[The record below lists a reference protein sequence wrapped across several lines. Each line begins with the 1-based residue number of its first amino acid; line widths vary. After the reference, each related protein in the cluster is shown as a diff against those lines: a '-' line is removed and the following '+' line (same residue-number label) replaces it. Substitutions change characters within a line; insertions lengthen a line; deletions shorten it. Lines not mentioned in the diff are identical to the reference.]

1 MTRSFFDLARTVWV
15 FLLVSLS
22 ARSSA
27 IVFENMSGVTTNYYM
42 FGRQYGDDINLAG
55 GGRIVTQFTFLYFGN
70 VPTNLISPG
79 EWRIRFYKNDGAL
92 ENPAVATSQ
101 KPNSLIW
108 DSGLHPVRPGYQMTH
123 WQCLR

>member
-79 EWRIRFYKNDGAL
+79 EWRIRFY
-92 ENPAVATSQ
+92 
-101 KPNSLIW
+101 
-108 DSGLHPVRPGYQMTH
+108 
-123 WQCLR
+123 